1 MSGASEAILEDLL
14 RQANIGN
21 AHLATLIRQGAGRGG
36 SDAGSGSGGTGSFTK
51 SLGIAS
57 AAVGVLSA
65 GIGLVTGVFSSLA
78 GAVTGVISNFYNL
91 AQATALSGTK
101 LSEFYATF
109 KDLPIIG
116 RAFGIFSDI
125 IKYQEGL
132 LASYQAIA
140 FAGANFG
147 GNLDKMRNA
156 AGRAYLGMDEFAGI
170 VKNNSDLFAL
180 MGGTVNGGINR
191 FLNLQEKLVSPNSQY
206 GRQMAGMGYTAEA
219 SAEMLALYIR
229 TQGTM
234 NKDRMSSDQS
244 IIKGTIEYAKQLNEL
259 SELTGQNSAE
269 LRKKLEEVQMEE
281 AFQNYLSSLSKDKAD
296 AVNAAL
302 TERMATAG
310 KEATLSLRNAI
321 MGLNVPMNEA
331 QSAFEVVT
339 RGALTSGNTM
349 ILDAINSGKSLEE
362 IRRIERTNM
371 LKAGQDYRK
380 FTGDNTALVA
390 SMINTPFVQAGGVVM
405 KFART
410 QENLSKLTEAE
421 RIAKARQLAL
431 ETSRAAA
438 LQSAQNAIKRFG
450 EEMMMIAAGIIEPLT
465 PYLRTF
471 AKEFTAITKIIGDVF
486 ISIVRDPAFKTSIEG
501 IAGWFKTSFN
511 TLKGS
516 KTMGD
521 LIVNL
526 GLVLIDGFK
535 GLWDRIQPAWTGIVV
550 PTGKALF
557 MDMLD
562 GLMNAIKGY
571 FGLGTI
577 GIYEKAQAALERLT
591 KKAATPEGLTFYER
605 TVELK
610 GAQQDIA
617 ANKAEY
623 DAAIKEQKA
632 ASDARWAAIK
642 VSTEEAIAKLR
653 SPAAAQQ
660 TPSRAMG
667 SLGMTGKLFENWGA
681 GTDVTL
687 HGKEAVVTPEQM
699 GGIVNNS
706 LASGI
711 ETLNMQV
718 AELIRTN
725 KEIVDYSRRNV
736 DATRS
741 LSGDLFAT

>member
-1 MSGASEAILEDLL
+1 
-14 RQANIGN
+14 
-21 AHLATLIRQGAGRGG
+21 
-36 SDAGSGSGGTGSFTK
+36 
-51 SLGIAS
+51 
-57 AAVGVLSA
+57 
-65 GIGLVTGVFSSLA
+65 
-78 GAVTGVISNFYNL
+78 
-91 AQATALSGTK
+91 
-101 LSEFYATF
+101 
-109 KDLPIIG
+109 
-116 RAFGIFSDI
+116 
-125 IKYQEGL
+125 
-132 LASYQAIA
+132 
-140 FAGANFG
+140 
-147 GNLDKMRNA
+147 
-156 AGRAYLGMDEFAGI
+156 
-170 VKNNSDLFAL
+170 
-180 MGGTVNGGINR
+180 
-191 FLNLQEKLVSPNSQY
+191 
-206 GRQMAGMGYTAEA
+206 
-219 SAEMLALYIR
+219 
-229 TQGTM
+229 
-234 NKDRMSSDQS
+234 
-244 IIKGTIEYAKQLNEL
+244 
-259 SELTGQNSAE
+259 
-269 LRKKLEEVQMEE
+269 
-281 AFQNYLSSLSKDKAD
+281 
-296 AVNAAL
+296 
-302 TERMATAG
+302 
-310 KEATLSLRNAI
+310 
-321 MGLNVPMNEA
+321 
-331 QSAFEVVT
+331 
-339 RGALTSGNTM
+339 M